1 MSIVKEQRVKMTSL
15 NGFKEPVTSKMQ
27 HLLVKPILKSQVIC
41 RLHWKMFPFQKA
53 VAKWN
58 SSPGIHGP
66 KLNLKGLRNLGPE
79 QDQRKVWHL
88 EPDRT
93 RTKTFF
99 KFSDQ
104 LGSIVTQIS
113 RFVDSCSLQ
122 WSLDITCSVCSD
134 QVMVSRRRRTSLF
147 VSCPCLVDFRIF
159 RKIPFGVCLLSVF
172 AVQIRFVRI
181 CCPYLSV
188 SILLDVRILSGFS

>member
-1 MSIVKEQRVKMTSL
+1 
-15 NGFKEPVTSKMQ
+15 
-27 HLLVKPILKSQVIC
+27 
-41 RLHWKMFPFQKA
+41 MFPYQKA

-99 KFSDQ
+99 KFYDQ
-104 LGSIVTQIS
+104 LGSIVTQIL
-113 RFVDSCSLQ
+113 RFVNSCSLQ

-147 VSCPCLVDFRIF
+147 VSCLCLVDFRISVKSGSVSVCCPDSVHIF
-159 RKIPFGVCLLSVF
+159 CPDSVCLD
-172 AVQIRFVRI
+172 FVR
-181 CCPYLSV
+181 CPDSVWIFVKKLS
-188 SILLDVRILSGFS
+188 DFCLSDWLRTKQRCPNFQWPCPSTSDG